1 MGSWDSGLTGIE
13 EARCSHHLPKA
24 RGCTPMM
31 QPRVQ
36 KEFRYVLHVDLAELG
51 LDAGEGD
58 EEHA

>member
-1 MGSWDSGLTGIE
+1 
-13 EARCSHHLPKA
+13 
-24 RGCTPMM
+24 MM